1 MSEKI
6 QQWCLQIPV
15 REGEEVRRK
24 LIAAGKADRSLKPHV
39 FGGSLFIPVLEE
51 TGMQT
56 EFSPAR
62 VHEELPRHEQIGGV
76 VILQEDDPAEAE
88 KILAARPSTHTVLF
102 ATSPVE
108 GEFRTKTFKVLAGKN
123 TTETLY
129 HEYGRRMVI
138 DLTAA
143 YFSARLSNERQRILS
158 SMKKDENVLDMFAG
172 VGPFPVMLSGK
183 AKLIVA
189 NDINPYAVYL
199 LQKNIRLNHLQN
211 VIPVLGDAMNLQ
223 QMLESMKFDRIIM
236 NLPFAAHG
244 FLAGAAKLAAKGAV
258 IHLYALV
265 EKEGEHT
272 EDILRAFPK
281 ARITERFLRSYSPDS
296 WHAVY
301 DIEAG
306 DEM

>member
-6 QQWCLQIPV
+6 MQWCVRIPV
-15 REGEEVRRK
+15 LEGEEGRRK
-24 LIAAGKADRSLKPHV
+24 LIAEGKVDRSLRPYV
-39 FGGSLFIPVLEE
+39 EEGYLLIPVLEE
-51 TGMQT
+51 TGLQA
-56 EFSPAR
+56 EFSTTSPR
-62 VHEELPRHEQIGGV
+62 EELPRHEQIGGIV
-76 VILQEDDPAEAE
+76 VLQEEDTVGAA
-88 KILAARPSTHTVLF
+88 KILAARPSAHTALF

-108 GEFRTKTFKVLAGKN
+108 GEFRTKTFRVLAGEN

-129 HEYGRRMVI
+129 HEYGHRMII

-158 SMKKDENVLDMFAG
+158 SMKEGERVLDMFAG

-183 AKLIVA
+183 AKLVVA
-189 NDINPYAVYL
+189 NDINPSAVYL
-199 LQKNIRLNHLQN
+199 LQKNIRLNHLHN
-211 VIPVLGDAMNLQ
+211 VVPILGDAMNLPY
-223 QMLESMKFDRIIM
+223 MLDSMKFDRIIM
-236 NLPFAAHG
+236 NLPFAAYG

-258 IHLYALV
+258 IHLYSLV
-265 EKEGEHT
+265 EKEGEHN

-281 ARITERFLRSYSPDS
+281 AKITERFLRSYSPTS

-301 DIEAG
+301 DIEVG

>member
-1 MSEKI
+1 MSEKV

-15 REGEEVRRK
+15 REGEEARRK
-24 LIAAGKADRSLKPHV
+24 LIAEGKADRSLKPYV
-39 FGGSLFIPVLEE
+39 QEGYLFIPVLEE
-51 TGMQT
+51 TGMQAG
-56 EFSPAR
+56 FSPAR
-62 VHEELPRHEQIGGV
+62 AHEELPRHEQIGGV

-129 HEYGRRMVI
+129 HEYGRRMII

-158 SMKKDENVLDMFAG
+158 SMKEGEKVLDMFAG

-183 AKLIVA
+183 AKLVVA
-189 NDINPYAVYL
+189 NDINPSAVYF
-199 LQKNIRLNHLQN
+199 LQKNIRLNRLQN
-211 VIPVLGDAMNLQ
+211 VIPVLGDAMNLPR
-223 QMLESMKFDRIIM
+223 MLEPMKFDRIIM
-236 NLPFAAHG
+236 NLPFAAYG
-244 FLAGAAKLAAKGAV
+244 FLAGAADLAAKGAV

-281 ARITERFLRSYSPDS
+281 AHITERFLRSYSPAS

-301 DIEAG
+301 DIEVG

>member
-1 MSEKI
+1 MSEKV

-15 REGEEVRRK
+15 REGEETRRK
-24 LIAAGKADRSLKPHV
+24 LIAEGKADRSLKPYV
-39 FGGSLFIPVLEE
+39 QEGYLVIPVLEE
-51 TGMQT
+51 TGMQAG
-56 EFSPAR
+56 FSPAR
-62 VHEELPRHEQIGGV
+62 AHEELPRHEQIGGV
-76 VILQEDDPAEAE
+76 VILQDDDPVEAE

-129 HEYGRRMVI
+129 HEYGKRMLI

-158 SMKKDENVLDMFAG
+158 SMKEGENVLDMFAG

-189 NDINPYAVYL
+189 NDINPSAVYF
-199 LQKNIRLNHLQN
+199 LQKNIRLNRLQN
-211 VIPVLGDAMNLQ
+211 VIPVLGDAMNLP
-223 QMLESMKFDRIIM
+223 QMLDSMKFDRIIM
-236 NLPFAAHG
+236 NLPFAAYG
-244 FLAGAAKLAAKGAV
+244 FLTGAAKLAAKGAV

-272 EDILRAFPK
+272 EDILRAFPN
-281 ARITERFLRSYSPDS
+281 AHITERFLRSYSPAS

-301 DIEAG
+301 DIEVG

>member
-1 MSEKI
+1 MSEKVM
-6 QQWCLQIPV
+6 QWCVRIPV
-15 REGEEVRRK
+15 LEGEAGRRK
-24 LIAAGKADRSLKPHV
+24 LIAEGKADRSLRPYV
-39 FGGSLFIPVLEE
+39 EEGFLFVPVLEE
-51 TGMQT
+51 TDLQA
-56 EFSPAR
+56 EFSTTSPR
-62 VHEELPRHEQIGGV
+62 EELPRHEQIGGIV
-76 VILQEDDPAEAE
+76 VLQEDDRIEAE

-129 HEYGRRMVI
+129 HEYGRRMII

-158 SMKKDENVLDMFAG
+158 SMKEGEKVLDMFAG
-172 VGPFPVMLSGK
+172 VGPFPVMLSSK

-189 NDINPYAVYL
+189 NDINPSAVYL
-199 LQKNIRLNHLQN
+199 LQKNIRLNHLHN
-211 VIPVLGDAMNLQ
+211 VVPVLGDAMNLPH
-223 QMLESMKFDRIIM
+223 MLDSMRFDRIIM
-236 NLPFAAHG
+236 NLPFAAYG

-265 EKEGEHT
+265 EKEGEHN
-272 EDILRAFPK
+272 EDILRAFPNAK
-281 ARITERFLRSYSPDS
+281 ITERFLRSYSPAS

-301 DIEAG
+301 DIEVG